1 VFLLKTQQ
9 ETDMK
14 TAKENEALP
23 VVLGIDWSDQ
33 KHDICLW
40 DAERRKLE
48 FDVVK
53 HRPEVLHDWVCR
65 LRDRFPGQQI
75 AVGLEQSKGALA
87 FQLMQYGFV
96 TIYFVHPA
104 TVAKMRDAWTPSG
117 AKDDPDDAE
126 LIMSIVRDSN
136 HKLRAWHPDSADTRR
151 LMLLT
156 EQRRKLVDLRVKLT
170 NELRSCLKSYYPLA
184 CEVAGDKLNEGLA
197 LDFLTRWP
205 TFDKLKRSR
214 PGTIRSFYTHGNS
227 RYSKAI
233 EKRLDAIAQ
242 AAPVTT
248 DEVIIES
255 FSMQALALVAQLKQ
269 LRKSLQEYDRQ
280 IVRTYASHN
289 DAAIISSFPATGKV
303 FGPRLIAA
311 LGTDRDRFGSAQ
323 ELENYSGIAPVTE
336 RSGKMHW
343 VHRRWKCSN
352 FIRQSF
358 HEWAGETRKHS
369 LWARAFYIQ
378 AREKGMGHHQAVRAL
393 AYKWIRILYR
403 CWKEQIPYDEMH
415 YISVLKKRSS
425 NLWKIITEHPDVIKL
440 NGPLES
446 QFLR

>member
-1 VFLLKTQQ
+1 
-9 ETDMK
+9 MK
-14 TAKENEALP
+14 EARKNEESP
-23 VVLGIDWSDQ
+23 VVLGIDWADQ

-40 DAERRKLE
+40 DTESKTLE

-53 HRPEVLHDWVCR
+53 HRPEVLHDWMCK
-65 LRDRFPGQQI
+65 LRDRFPGRSI

-87 FQLMQYGFV
+87 FLLMQYGFI

-117 AKDDPDDAE
+117 AKDDPGDAE
-126 LIMSIVRDSN
+126 LIMGIVRDSN
-136 HKLRAWHPDSADTRR
+136 HKLRAWHPDSPDTRR
-151 LMLLT
+151 LMLLS
-156 EQRRKLVDLRVKLT
+156 EHRRKLVDLRVKLT
-170 NELRSCLKSYYPLA
+170 NELRSCLKSCYPLA

-205 TFDKLKRSR
+205 TFEKLKRSR
-214 PGTIRSFYTHGNS
+214 LSTIRSFYTHGNS
-227 RYSKAI
+227 RCSKAI
-233 EKRLDAIAQ
+233 EKRLEAIEHAE
-242 AAPVTT
+242 PVTT
-248 DEVIIES
+248 DEVIVES
-255 FSMQALALVAQLKQ
+255 FSMQMLALVAQLKQ
-269 LRKSLQEYDRQ
+269 LRKSIQEYDRQ
-280 IVRTYASHN
+280 TVRIYATH
-289 DAAIISSFPATGKV
+289 DDVAIISSFPATGKV

-311 LGTDRDRFGSAQ
+311 LGTDRNRFGSAQ

-343 VHRRWKCSN
+343 IHRRWKCSN

-403 CWKEQIPYDEMH
+403 CWKEQIPYDELH
-415 YISVLKKRSS
+415 YISVLKRRGSG
-425 NLWKIITEHPDVIKL
+425 LIKIMLEHPDAIRL
-440 NGPLES
+440 NGPIES

>member
-1 VFLLKTQQ
+1 
-9 ETDMK
+9 MK
-14 TAKENEALP
+14 SVTKNEIFP
-23 VVLGIDWSDQ
+23 VVVGIDWADQ

-40 DAERRKLE
+40 DAEGQTLE

-53 HRPEVLHDWVCR
+53 HRPEVLHDWMCK
-65 LRDRFPGQQI
+65 LRDRYPGQPVAI
-75 AVGLEQSKGALA
+75 GLEQSKGALA
-87 FQLMQYGFV
+87 FLLMQYGFI

-104 TVAKMRDAWTPSG
+104 TVAKVRDAWTPSG

-136 HKLRAWHPDSADTRR
+136 HKLSAWHPDSVDTRR

-156 EQRRKLVDLRVKLT
+156 EHRRKLVDLRVKLT
-170 NELRSCLKSYYPLA
+170 NALRSCLKAYYPLA

-197 LDFLTRWP
+197 LDFLTKWP
-205 TFDKLKRSR
+205 TFGKLKRSR
-214 PGTIRSFYTHGNS
+214 ITTIRSFYTHGNS

-233 EKRLDAIAQ
+233 EKRLTAIEHAE
-242 AAPVTT
+242 PVTT

-255 FSMQALALVAQLKQ
+255 FSMQMLALVAQLKK
-269 LRKSLQEYDRQ
+269 LRESIKEYDRQ
-280 IVRTYASHN
+280 IVRTYAVHT
-289 DAAIISSFPATGKV
+289 DVAIISSFPATGKV

-311 LGTDRDRFGSAQ
+311 LGTDRNRFSSAQ

-403 CWKEQIPYDEMH
+403 CWKEQIPYDELH
-415 YISVLKKRSS
+415 YISVLKRRGSG
-425 NLWKIITEHPDVIKL
+425 LIKIMFEHPDAIRL
-440 NGPLES
+440 NGPIES

>member
-1 VFLLKTQQ
+1 VFLVKTQQ

-14 TAKENEALP
+14 TVTKNEIFQ
-23 VVLGIDWSDQ
+23 VVLGIDWADE
-33 KHDICLW
+33 KHDYCLW
-40 DAERRKLE
+40 DANAQELE
-48 FDVVK
+48 FDVLE
-53 HRPEVLHDWVCR
+53 HRPEILHDWICS
-65 LRDRFPGQQI
+65 LQARFKGKRI

-87 FQLMQYGFV
+87 FLLMQYEFI
-96 TIYFVHPA
+96 TIYCVHPA
-104 TVAKMRDAWTPSG
+104 TVAKVRDAWTPSG

-136 HKLRAWHPDSADTRR
+136 HKLKAWHPDTADTRR
-151 LMLLT
+151 LQLLC
-156 EQRRKLVDLRVKLT
+156 EHRRKLIDLRVKLT

-184 CEVAGDKLNEGLA
+184 CEVAGDKLNERLA

-205 TFDKLKRSR
+205 TFEKLKCSR
-214 PGTIRSFYTHGNS
+214 LSTIRSFYTHGNS

-233 EKRLDAIAQ
+233 EKRLEAIGCAE
-242 AAPVTT
+242 PVTT
-248 DEVIIES
+248 DKVIVES
-255 FSMQALALVAQLKQ
+255 YSMQMLALVAQLKQ

-280 IVRTYASHN
+280 IVRTYASHD

-311 LGTDRDRFGSAQ
+311 LGTDRNRFNSAQ

-352 FIRQSF
+352 FVRQSF

-415 YISVLKKRSS
+415 YISVLKRRGSG
-425 NLWKIITEHPDVIKL
+425 LVKIMFEHPDAIRL
-440 NGPLES
+440 NGPIES
-446 QFLR
+446 QFLT

>member
-1 VFLLKTQQ
+1 
-9 ETDMK
+9 MK
-14 TAKENEALP
+14 TTRKNEPFP
-23 VVLGIDWSDQ
+23 VVLGIDWADK

-40 DAERRKLE
+40 DAEDQTLE
-48 FDVVK
+48 FGVVK
-53 HRPEVLHDWVCR
+53 HRPEILHDWLCK
-65 LRDRFPGQQI
+65 LRDRFPCQQI

-87 FQLMQYGFV
+87 FMLMQYGFI

-117 AKDDPDDAE
+117 AKDDPGDAE

-136 HKLRAWHPDSADTRR
+136 HKLRAWHPDSAPTRR

-156 EQRRKLVDLRVKLT
+156 EHRRKLVNLRVKLT
-170 NELRSCLKSYYPLA
+170 NGLRSCLKTYYPLA
-184 CEVAGDKLNEGLA
+184 CEIAGDKLNEKLA

-205 TFDKLKRSR
+205 TFEKLKRSR
-214 PGTIRSFYTHGNS
+214 ITTIRSFYTKGNS
-227 RYSKAI
+227 RYSKTIEGRLEAI
-233 EKRLDAIAQ
+233 EHAE
-242 AAPVTT
+242 PVTT
-248 DEVIIES
+248 DEIIIES
-255 FSMQALALVAQLKQ
+255 FSLQMLALVAQLKQ
-269 LRKSLQEYDRQ
+269 LRESIKAYDRQ
-280 IVRTYASHN
+280 ILKIYASHN
-289 DAAIISSFPATGKV
+289 DASIIASFPATGNV

-311 LGTDRDRFGSAQ
+311 LGTDRNRFGSAQ

-352 FIRQSF
+352 FVRQSF

-378 AREKGMGHHQAVRAL
+378 AKEKGMGHHQAVRAL

-403 CWKEQIPYDEMH
+403 CWKEQIPYDELH
-415 YISVLKKRSS
+415 YISILKRRGSG
-425 NLWKIITEHPDVIKL
+425 LIKIIAEHPDAIRL
-440 NGPLES
+440 NGPIES
-446 QFLR
+446 QFLT

>member
-1 VFLLKTQQ
+1 
-9 ETDMK
+9 M
-14 TAKENEALP
+14 NEGVKNELLP
-23 VVLGIDWSDQ
+23 VVLGVDWSDK

-40 DAERRKLE
+40 DGTNRNLE

-53 HRPEVLHDWVCR
+53 HRPEVLHEWICR

-87 FQLMQYGFV
+87 FQLMQYGFI
-96 TIYFVHPA
+96 TIFFVHPA
-104 TVAKMRDAWTPSG
+104 TVAKMRDAWAPSG
-117 AKDDPDDAE
+117 AKDDPGDAE

-136 HKLRAWHPDSADTRR
+136 HKLRAWYPESPDTRR

-170 NELRSCLKSYYPLA
+170 NALRSCLKSYYPLA

-205 TFDKLKRSR
+205 TFEKLKRSR
-214 PGTIRSFYTHGNS
+214 LSTVRSFYTKGNS
-227 RYSKAI
+227 RYSNAI
-233 EKRLDAIAQ
+233 EKRLEAIRCAE
-242 AAPVTT
+242 PVTT
-248 DEVIIES
+248 DEVIVES
-255 FSMQALALVAQLKQ
+255 FSMQALALVAQLRQ
-269 LRKSLQEYDRQ
+269 LRQSIQEYDRR
-280 IVRTYASHN
+280 IMHTYASHD

-311 LGTDRDRFGSAQ
+311 LGTDRNRFGSAR
-323 ELENYSGIAPVTE
+323 EVENYSGIAPVTE
-336 RSGKMHW
+336 RSGKTHW

-358 HEWAGETRKHS
+358 HEWAGETTKHS
-369 LWARAFYIQ
+369 LWARAFYVQ

-393 AYKWIRILYR
+393 AYKWIRILYV
-403 CWKEQIPYDEMH
+403 CWKERRPYDEMH
-415 YISVLKKRSS
+415 YISMLKKRGS
-425 NLWKIITEHPDVIKL
+425 NLVKLIAEHPDVVRL
-440 NGPLES
+440 NGPVKVE
-446 QFLR
+446 F

>member
-1 VFLLKTQQ
+1 
-9 ETDMK
+9 MK
-14 TAKENEALP
+14 TAIKNEKFP
-23 VVLGIDWSDQ
+23 VVLGIDWADQ

-40 DAERRKLE
+40 DAEGQTLE
-48 FDVVK
+48 FNVVK
-53 HRPEVLHDWVCR
+53 HRPELLHDWICK
-65 LRDRFPGQQI
+65 LRDRFPGRQI

-87 FQLMQYGFV
+87 FQLMQYGFI

-136 HKLRAWHPDSADTRR
+136 HKLRAWHPDSPDTRR

-156 EQRRKLVDLRVKLT
+156 EHRRKLVDLRVKLT

-205 TFDKLKRSR
+205 TFELLKRSR
-214 PGTIRSFYTHGNS
+214 LSTIRNFYNRGNS

-233 EKRLDAIAQ
+233 EKRLEAIEHAE
-242 AAPVTT
+242 PVTT
-248 DEVIIES
+248 DEVIVES
-255 FSMQALALVAQLKQ
+255 LSMQATALVVQLKA
-269 LRKSLQEYDRQ
+269 LRKSIQEYDRQ
-280 IVRTYASHN
+280 IVRTYASHA
-289 DAAIISSFPATGKV
+289 DASIISSFPATGKV

-311 LGTDRDRFGSAQ
+311 LGTDRNRFGSAQ
-323 ELENYSGIAPVTE
+323 EMENYSGMAPVTE
-336 RSGKMHW
+336 RSGKTHW

-403 CWKEQIPYDEMH
+403 CWKEQIPYDELH
-415 YISVLKKRSS
+415 YISVLKRRGSG
-425 NLWKIITEHPDVIKL
+425 LIKIMLEHPDAIRL
-440 NGPLES
+440 NGPIES